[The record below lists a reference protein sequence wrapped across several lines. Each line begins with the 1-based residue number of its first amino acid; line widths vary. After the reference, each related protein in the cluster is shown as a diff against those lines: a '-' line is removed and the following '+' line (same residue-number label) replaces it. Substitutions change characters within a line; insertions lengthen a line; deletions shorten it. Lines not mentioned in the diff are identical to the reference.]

1 MVILLPK
8 ASAEKRTNE
17 QPIGKISSF
26 TPRDKASAAGG
37 GGVDPIVRAMIVP
50 RKPSPLEESY
60 RNVCRHSSLRVSA
73 YPGDRQPQASVLQP
87 LYDADQHWGK
97 DVTTASGN

>member
-26 TPRDKASAAGG
+26 TPRDK
-37 GGVDPIVRAMIVP
+37 
-50 RKPSPLEESY
+50 
-60 RNVCRHSSLRVSA
+60 
-73 YPGDRQPQASVLQP
+73 

-97 DVTTASGN
+97 DVTIASGT

>member
-50 RKPSPLEESY
+50 PKTKPTK
-60 RNVCRHSSLRVSA
+60 SS
-73 YPGDRQPQASVLQP
+73 
-87 LYDADQHWGK
+87 
-97 DVTTASGN
+97 TAMCAATPP